1 MCSNADPNRYQCGG
15 GLVTDNV
22 NTLKK
27 SRPFQTV
34 EKICSALM
42 AILFLLFN
50 ALYWPWLLREGD
62 FDYEKF
68 EKNVAGSVFTG
79 SQWFSW
85 WQATRKSRKSW
96 IRDKME
102 LSQHVSLSDM
112 LGLWVTILYVIDI
125 NNGTSDKITYNI
137 IK

>member
-1 MCSNADPNRYQCGG
+1 MCSNTVKSDANKYQCGG
-15 GLVTDNV
+15 HGNENV

-50 ALYWPWLLREGD
+50 ALYWPWLLREGE

-68 EKNVAGSVFTG
+68 ENAVVQEQGA
-79 SQWFSW
+79 
-85 WQATRKSRKSW
+85 
-96 IRDKME
+96 
-102 LSQHVSLSDM
+102 
-112 LGLWVTILYVIDI
+112 
-125 NNGTSDKITYNI
+125 
-137 IK
+137 

>member
-1 MCSNADPNRYQCGG
+1 MIPKHNCFMLFFYIFQKESRRHRMCSNTARQDIHKHQCSGHG
-15 GLVTDNV
+15 TENV

-50 ALYWPWLLREGD
+50 ALYWPWLLREGE

-68 EKNVAGSVFTG
+68 ENAVVKEQGA
-79 SQWFSW
+79 
-85 WQATRKSRKSW
+85 
-96 IRDKME
+96 
-102 LSQHVSLSDM
+102 
-112 LGLWVTILYVIDI
+112 
-125 NNGTSDKITYNI
+125 
-137 IK
+137 

>member
-1 MCSNADPNRYQCGG
+1 M
-15 GLVTDNV
+15 TDNV

-68 EKNVAGSVFTG
+68 EKAVT
-79 SQWFSW
+79 
-85 WQATRKSRKSW
+85 T
-96 IRDKME
+96 
-102 LSQHVSLSDM
+102 LSQQPSVQITFLEI
-112 LGLWVTILYVIDI
+112 WKVIMMSCYED
-125 NNGTSDKITYNI
+125 
-137 IK
+137 

>member
-1 MCSNADPNRYQCGG
+1 MCSNVAKSDTNRYQCGG
-15 GLVTDNV
+15 GIVTDNV
-22 NTLKK
+22 NILKK

-68 EKNVAGSVFTG
+68 EKAVFTG
-79 SQWFSW
+79 S
-85 WQATRKSRKSW
+85 K
-96 IRDKME
+96 
-102 LSQHVSLSDM
+102 
-112 LGLWVTILYVIDI
+112 
-125 NNGTSDKITYNI
+125 
-137 IK
+137 

>member
-1 MCSNADPNRYQCGG
+1 MTSYLVILLLQKESRHHQRMCSNAAKSDPNRYQCGG
-15 GLVTDNV
+15 GGPVTDNV

-68 EKNVAGSVFTG
+68 EKAVFTG
-79 SQWFSW
+79 S
-85 WQATRKSRKSW
+85 K
-96 IRDKME
+96 
-102 LSQHVSLSDM
+102 
-112 LGLWVTILYVIDI
+112 
-125 NNGTSDKITYNI
+125 
-137 IK
+137 

>member
-1 MCSNADPNRYQCGG
+1 MLEVGLNLRVSINKSIYDIVIYLVIPLLQKESRHHQRICSNAAKSDPNRYQCGG

-79 SQWFSW
+79 SQ
-85 WQATRKSRKSW
+85 
-96 IRDKME
+96 
-102 LSQHVSLSDM
+102 
-112 LGLWVTILYVIDI
+112 
-125 NNGTSDKITYNI
+125 
-137 IK
+137 

>member
-1 MCSNADPNRYQCGG
+1 MYNIKYESDVRYIHQSINKSIYDIVSYLVIPLLQKESRHHQRICSNAAKSDPNRYQCGG
-15 GLVTDNV
+15 GPVTDNV

-68 EKNVAGSVFTG
+68 EKAVFTG
-79 SQWFSW
+79 S
-85 WQATRKSRKSW
+85 K
-96 IRDKME
+96 
-102 LSQHVSLSDM
+102 
-112 LGLWVTILYVIDI
+112 
-125 NNGTSDKITYNI
+125 
-137 IK
+137 

>member
-1 MCSNADPNRYQCGG
+1 MCSNIARSETNKNQCGG
-15 GLVTDNV
+15 HGTDNTS
-22 NTLKK
+22 NLKK

-68 EKNVAGSVFTG
+68 AQQQAG
-79 SQWFSW
+79 Q
-85 WQATRKSRKSW
+85 
-96 IRDKME
+96 
-102 LSQHVSLSDM
+102 
-112 LGLWVTILYVIDI
+112 
-125 NNGTSDKITYNI
+125 
-137 IK
+137 